1 MQSISISP
9 VKDKGE
15 EYESLMARFGKKSH
29 VNDLPLGCV
38 IEVPRGAQVS
48 SQGTA
53 AKFARD
59 SEPAYLYA
67 VIDKPS
73 SAFYGLLLLPIPW
86 AKVLPDA
93 IGHIEATDEGWGY
106 ALLER
111 CRYQWQIS
119 KNYARHVQMLAPSLS
134 EYLGNPCPF
143 EEGSS
148 HAA

>member
-1 MQSISISP
+1 MQSISIHSP
-9 VKDKGE
+9 KNKGD
-15 EYESLMARFGKKSH
+15 EYESLMARIGKKTH
-29 VNDLPLGCV
+29 VSELPVGC
-38 IEVPRGAQVS
+38 IIQVPRGAQVS
-48 SQGTA
+48 THGASA
-53 AKFARD
+53 RFARD

-67 VIDKPS
+67 VVDKPL

-86 AKVLPDA
+86 AKALPDV

-111 CRYQWQIS
+111 CRYQWQMS
-119 KNYARHVQMLAPSLS
+119 RNYARHVQMLAPSLS